1 MPISFPLNPTQ
12 GQTYTVNGRTWTYDG
27 KGWAPGAPI
36 GATGATGATGAGATG
51 IQGIQGN
58 VGPTGA
64 TGIQGNVGPI
74 GATGIQGNVGPIGA
88 TGPAGTSANVTVS
101 GSVPGTSGSGTLWF
115 NNEAGDLYVYA
126 GGGWVLIG
134 GGGGGSGGVAAVYD
148 IASTSTGYFALPK
161 GTTAQRP
168 GSGANGYIR
177 FNTTIGTTE
186 HYTLNGWESIG
197 GVISVATV
205 SPSSFTGNAGTQF
218 TITGSGFASGC
229 VVSFITSG
237 GQEYAATTTFLTASN
252 LLTTTPRNFTVAE
265 EPLSVKVTN
274 PSGATGTRLN
284 AIDCGG
290 TPTFATASGSL
301 GTIYDSSRA
310 SYTLSSAAATD
321 PDGTAITYSISS
333 GSLPTGLS
341 FNTATAAIT
350 GTATAVVSDTTYT
363 FTVAASDG
371 INTSTRQFSITVLA
385 PVILTYTT
393 SGTYSW
399 TAPAGLTQLSRVIMI
414 GGGGGG
420 SSGNQAWAAG
430 GGGGGF
436 INVTA
441 LGVTPGTTYSLVVGV
456 KGLGVTA
463 CGGSPVTSGGN
474 TTAFNNTAFGGG
486 TGGPNT
492 VAGAGGLFTR
502 TAGTDAGCANGNA
515 GNAATGDG
523 SGGGGTNGG
532 GSTYGTGAAGV
543 ANFTAGNHASG
554 YGNGGG
560 GGHSCQNGHRGG
572 GDGSAGYIEIRY

>member
-1 MPISFPLNPTQ
+1 MPITFPSNPTVN
-12 GQTYTVNGRTWTYDG
+12 QTFTAGGKTWTWSGKRWRASSTTSFTAANIGIYDEGTLITNTPVGINFVGNGVTVANIAGTITVNVAASLGG
-27 KGWAPGAPI
+27 GGA
-36 GATGATGATGAGATG
+36 
-51 IQGIQGN
+51 
-58 VGPTGA
+58 
-64 TGIQGNVGPI
+64 
-74 GATGIQGNVGPIGA
+74 
-88 TGPAGTSANVTVS
+88 SVTVS
-101 GSVPGTSGSGTLWF
+101 GTAPASPSEGNLWM
-115 NNEAGDLYVYA
+115 NSETGDLYVYA
-126 GGGWVLIG
+126 GGGWVLVG

-148 IASTSTGYFALPK
+148 TASTSTGYFALPK

-177 FNTTIGTTE
+177 FNTTVGTTE

-218 TITGSGFASGC
+218 TITGSGFVSGC
-229 VVSFITSG
+229 VVSFITSS

-290 TPTFATASGSL
+290 TPSFASAAGSL
-301 GTIYDSSRA
+301 GNIYDSSRA
-310 SYTLSSAAATD
+310 SYTLASAAATD
-321 PDGTAITYSISS
+321 PDGTAITYSITS
-333 GSLPTGLS
+333 GSLPAGLS

-420 SSGNQAWAAG
+420 SAGNGAWAGG

-441 LGVTPGTTYSLVVGV
+441 LGITPGTTYSLVVGV
-456 KGLGVTA
+456 KGLGVTV
-463 CGGSPVTSGGN
+463 CGGGPVTSGGN

-492 VAGAGGLFTR
+492 VGGAGGLFTR

-515 GNAATGDG
+515 GNASTGDG
-523 SGGGGTNGG
+523 SAGGGTNGG

-543 ANFTAGNHASG
+543 ANGTAGNHASG

-560 GGHSCQNGHRGG
+560 GGHSCQGGHRGG